1 MLQTAGYLDFYV
13 EKNMTVKKGE
23 KTVKKG
29 ERGGRSGTGSR
40 CRRKGKEK
48 RGGIGS
54 FKKIIINT
62 LSNNFLMDF

>member
-29 ERGGRSGTGSR
+29 E
-40 CRRKGKEK
+40 KENEEDVVVLVAVVGV
-48 RGGIGS
+48 RE
-54 FKKIIINT
+54 KKNAVE
-62 LSNNFLMDF
+62 LEVLKK